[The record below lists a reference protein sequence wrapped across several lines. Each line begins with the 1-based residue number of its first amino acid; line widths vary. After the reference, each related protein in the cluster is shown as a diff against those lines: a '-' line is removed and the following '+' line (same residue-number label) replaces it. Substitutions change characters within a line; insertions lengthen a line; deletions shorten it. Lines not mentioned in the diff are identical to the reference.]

1 MLTFPENLEVKEVTT
16 TYRHRNAEGVVPMV
30 MLVDVPRMSA
40 WIRDTGADKAIAD
53 IAARLERDYAR
64 WNQFDKV
71 ERIAAHS
78 PIGVIELMPIAD
90 ADRYAFKYVNGHPS
104 NPARGLQ
111 TVTAF
116 GAYADVHTGYP
127 ILIAEMTL
135 LTALRTAATSA
146 MVARH
151 LARPDSEVMALLG
164 NGSQSEFQ
172 ALGMR
177 AVMGINRLRIWD
189 TDPGAMDK
197 VQRNLEPLGFEV
209 VRATSAEDAC
219 RGADIITTATADKTL
234 ATIVHNDWVK
244 PGMHL
249 NAIGGDCPGKT
260 ELDTE
265 ILRRASVFVEYE
277 PQSRIEGEIQHL
289 PADFPVTEMWR
300 VITGEAPGR
309 TSAEQVTVFDS
320 VGFALEDLTALAHLT
335 DAVGGTPYAG
345 ELDLV
350 AEPEDPRDLF
360 SLIGMGGVAATAASS
375 AADSTAGST
384 ESSAAVQRVG
394 AATGR

>member
-1 MLTFPENLEVKEVTT
+1 
-16 TYRHRNAEGVVPMV
+16 MV

-40 WIRDTGADKAIAD
+40 WIRDTGAQQAIAQ
-53 IAARLERDYAR
+53 ITARLETDFSR

-90 ADRYAFKYVNGHPS
+90 ADHYAFKYVNGHPS
-104 NPARGLQ
+104 NPAHGLQ

-146 MVARH
+146 MAARH
-151 LARPDSEVMALLG
+151 LARPDSRVMAMLG

-177 AVMGINRLRIWD
+177 SALGITQLRIWD
-189 TDPGAMDK
+189 IDPAAMDK
-197 VQRNLEPLGFEV
+197 LESNLAPLGFDI

-219 RGADIITTATADKTL
+219 HGADIITTATADKAL
-234 ATIVHNDWVK
+234 ATIVHSDWVT
-244 PGMHL
+244 PGTHV

-260 ELDTE
+260 ELDAE
-265 ILRRASVFVEYE
+265 ILRRARIFVEYE
-277 PQSRIEGEIQHL
+277 PQTRIEGEIQQLDPGH
-289 PADFPVTEMWR
+289 PVNALWQ
-300 VITGEAPGR
+300 VVAGETPGR
-309 TSAEQVTVFDS
+309 MSTEDITVFDS
-320 VGFALEDLTALAHLT
+320 VGFALEDFTALAHLAE
-335 DAVGGTPYAG
+335 AVAGTEYAG

-350 AEPEDPRDLF
+350 AEPHDPRDLF
-360 SLIGMGGVAATAASS
+360 SLLQVPAIPRTLAS
-375 AADSTAGST
+375 
-384 ESSAAVQRVG
+384 
-394 AATGR
+394 